1 MKKLPFVFLIT
12 MPILQI
18 VLAALKLFGVFG
30 EDVRWL
36 WVLTPVWLLV
46 LGFALYG
53 MYISIKQG
61 SERNAAGEHERRK
74 ERRRK

>member
-30 EDVRWL
+30 EDVIVTRIFYFEECT
-36 WVLTPVWLLV
+36 VR
-46 LGFALYG
+46 A
-53 MYISIKQG
+53 
-61 SERNAAGEHERRK
+61 
-74 ERRRK
+74 